1 MKLTWR
7 DGATTILAG
16 LAVVAVVA
24 AMQGWGW
31 PLLGSIAA
39 AVGVV
44 GAIGWAMCMLG
55 GATGSVP
62 SMKDPFTIAMSV
74 LGSVALV
81 LIIAGVITASE
92 GVLVAL
98 AAVIVLMWVASTS
111 AHLIRRRPAVQI
123 HTVQPRQGSGS
134 IAA

>member
-7 DGATTILAG
+7 DGVTTILAG

-44 GAIGWAMCMLG
+44 GAIGWAMCVLG

-111 AHLIRRRPAVQI
+111 AHLMRRPAAQI
-123 HTVQPRQGSGS
+123 HTVQPRRGGRS

>member
-24 AMQGWGW
+24 ALQGWGW

-39 AVGVV
+39 GVGVV
-44 GAIGWAMCMLG
+44 GVLGWAMCLLSG
-55 GATGSVP
+55 STRSVP

-81 LIIAGVITASE
+81 LIIVGVITASE
-92 GVLVAL
+92 VVLVAL

-111 AHLIRRRPAVQI
+111 AHLVRRQPAAQI
-123 HTVQPRQGSGS
+123 HTVQPTHGSGS

>member
-1 MKLTWR
+1 MKLTWK

-24 AMQGWGW
+24 ALQGWGW
-31 PLLGSIAA
+31 PLLGSVAA

-62 SMKDPFTIAMSV
+62 SMKDPFTVVMSV
-74 LGSVALV
+74 LGSIALI
-81 LIIAGVITASE
+81 LIIVGVITASE

-98 AAVIVLMWVASTS
+98 AAVTIVMWMVSTT
-111 AHLIRRRPAVQI
+111 AHVLKGQQPATRHAI
-123 HTVQPRQGSGS
+123 PATR
-134 IAA
+134 